1 MNDLAIKSRWE
12 TPIPVPKQMQ
22 REEQI
27 DQLTRDAMFSSW
39 DFAEALT
46 HDEANEIVVEAIHA
60 CWRGNYRDDTERL
73 YALKAAIEGF
83 IDAWAEME
91 ADHED

>member
-1 MNDLAIKSRWE
+1 MNDLEIKSRWE
-12 TPIPVPKQMQ
+12 APIPVPKQMQ

-46 HDEANEIVVEAIHA
+46 ADEAKEIAVEAIHA
-60 CWRGNYRDDTERL
+60 CWRGDFKNDTERL
-73 YALKAAIEGF
+73 ASLKAAIEGF

-91 ADHED
+91 ADDED